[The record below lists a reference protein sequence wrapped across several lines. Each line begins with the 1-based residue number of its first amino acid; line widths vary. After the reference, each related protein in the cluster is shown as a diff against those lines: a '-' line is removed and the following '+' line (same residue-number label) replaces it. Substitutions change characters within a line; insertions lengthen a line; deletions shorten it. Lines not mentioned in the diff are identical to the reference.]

1 MDLLLRCSFL
11 TRGTSR
17 QRHFPITYTYYNQVF
32 FKRLRLCEVA
42 NYWRKLN
49 WHILLLLLNYLF
61 IYFYMKHN
69 VNLMDTIVMRL
80 LLFQG
85 LMQIVQNLRE
95 HLSNGISRTR
105 HKMSY
110 CIKGAI

>member
-1 MDLLLRCSFL
+1 MFFFDQGYESPKTFSDHL
-11 TRGTSR
+11 
-17 QRHFPITYTYYNQVF
+17 YYNQVF
-32 FKRLRLCEVA
+32 FYRKRLRLCEVA

>member
-1 MDLLLRCSFL
+1 
-11 TRGTSR
+11 
-17 QRHFPITYTYYNQVF
+17 
-32 FKRLRLCEVA
+32 
-42 NYWRKLN
+42 
-49 WHILLLLLNYLF
+49 
-61 IYFYMKHN
+61 MKHN
-69 VNLMDTIVMRL
+69 VNLMDTIVMSL

-110 CIKGAI
+110 CIKEAI